1 MGGGLL
7 QLSATGI
14 EDSYLNTNPNINLF
28 KKVYM
33 RYTNFSMN
41 SISVPCSN
49 FSLYNGNLKT
59 INKRLPLNE
68 SSKFRVKIPRNGDL
82 VDNIILNLNM
92 PAIKSDK
99 QHGFKYI
106 SNLGTSIIKS
116 ASLYIEDTLIE
127 TITGEFLYNYFILN
141 NHKGKT
147 DLFHE
152 MINVNEDP
160 FHIHNDTIVDSND
173 KLNKFFNTSPSIK
186 GSSLSIPLSFWFSK
200 MRGLALPLI
209 ALKFHQVYI
218 DIELR
223 PFRDLFMVSVEQ
235 TVDHTTSS
243 LSETRF
249 KFIKPSTNIDISSYL
264 VDSYWE
270 LNPYL
275 EINYIFLDNSERNM
289 IVKNSQKYLIE
300 QVNAFNIK
308 EIDGI
313 KNIEFEIFH
322 PIKEILIVPKRT
334 DMSNFNEWTNFSN
347 LDYNDIKYK
356 DFQTFSESTSYTSSQ
371 FKSLVDIWKY
381 RDYSNIPTIDLTN
394 HNFYDRKII
403 ESLNIQLD
411 NTNRLEYK
419 SSDYFTDFQKYE
431 HYNGTYVPDI
441 LAYSFSKSP
450 GKLQPSGSINMSAID
465 NIVFNMKLKEPS
477 LYGET
482 YRYNLTVYFVNYNIL
497 DIRNGMG
504 GLIYGNK

>member
-7 QLSATGI
+7 QLSTTGI

-41 SISVPCSN
+41 SVSVPCSN

-82 VDNIILNLNM
+82 VDNIFLNLNM
-92 PAIKSDK
+92 PAIKTDK

-127 TITGEFLYNYFILN
+127 TITGEFLYNYFRLN
-141 NHKGKT
+141 NHNGKT
-147 DLFHE
+147 DLFHK

-160 FHIHNDTIVDSND
+160 FHIHNDTIVDSD
-173 KLNKFFNTSPSIK
+173 SKLNKFYNTSPSIK
-186 GSSLSIPLSFWFSK
+186 GSKLSIPLSFWFSK

-223 PFRDLFMVSVEQ
+223 PFRDLFMISTEQ
-235 TVDHTTSS
+235 PVVHAQGN

-249 KFIKPSTNIDISSYL
+249 KFIKPPKDIDISSYL
-264 VDSYWE
+264 VDNYWE

-275 EINYIFLDNSERNM
+275 EINYIFLDNSERTM

-300 QVNAFNIK
+300 QVSAFNIND
-308 EIDGI
+308 IDGL
-313 KNIEFEIFH
+313 KNFEFEIFH

-356 DFQTFSESTSYTSSQ
+356 DFQTFSESKSYTSSQ

-394 HNFYDRKII
+394 HHFYDRNII

-411 NTNRLEYK
+411 SSNRLEYK

-431 HYNGTYVPDI
+431 HYN
-441 LAYSFSKSP
+441 L
-450 GKLQPSGSINMSAID
+450 
-465 NIVFNMKLKEPS
+465 S
-477 LYGET
+477 L
-482 YRYNLTVYFVNYNIL
+482 IH
-497 DIRNGMG
+497 I
-504 GLIYGNK
+504 